1 VALVLAEPAM
11 TNVGFLLPQPGFHDE
26 LRRLTREAGTL
37 LAIDET
43 HSLVCSYAGLAGEWH
58 LEPDFLVVGKS
69 IAAGVPLA
77 AYGMRD
83 ADRRPHRPAGGG
95 ARRLRRRGR
104 RGRHRR
110 DAVRQRALDG
120 GRARRAARRP
130 HPRGLRAHG
139 RARRA
144 DGRGLRAAIARA
156 GLPWSVVQHGAH
168 AFYFFVPEPPVDDA
182 GSRAADDP
190 DLRALIRV
198 FMANRGVWESGWWLG
213 PTLSVAHGPDE
224 VDSYVANFE
233 DFLTEVT

>member
-1 VALVLAEPAM
+1 M
-11 TNVGFLLPQPGFHDE
+11 TNVGFVLPQPGFHDE

-43 HSLVCSYAGLAGEWH
+43 HSLVCSYAGLAGSGR

-69 IAAGVPLA
+69 VAAGVLLG

-83 ADRRPHRPAGGG
+83 EIAALIAPPEEAQ
-95 ARRLRRRGR
+95 RRLRRRGR

-110 DAVRQRALDG
+110 DAVSATRSRWRPGAPRCSTSSPPRPSSAPPALG
-120 GRARRAARRP
+120 ERMAA
-130 HPRGLRAHG
+130 
-139 RARRA
+139 
-144 DGRGLRAAIARA
+144 GLRAAIARA

-168 AFYFFVPEPPVDDA
+168 AFYFFVPEPPVDGA

-198 FMANRGVWESGWWLG
+198 FMANRGCGSRAGGWARPCRS
-213 PTLSVAHGPDE
+213 PTAPTRWTATSRT
-224 VDSYVANFE
+224 SR
-233 DFLTEVT
+233 TS